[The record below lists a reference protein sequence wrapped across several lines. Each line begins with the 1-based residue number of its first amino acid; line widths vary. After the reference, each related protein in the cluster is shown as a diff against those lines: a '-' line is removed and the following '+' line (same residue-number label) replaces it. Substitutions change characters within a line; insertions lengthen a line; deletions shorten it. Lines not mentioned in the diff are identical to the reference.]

1 MDRFSKI
8 AAPMTTLT
16 SKNVKFEWTDAC
28 EQNFQE
34 LKKRL
39 VTALILTIQKGE
51 YGFVIYC
58 DASSQGLG
66 AVLMQHGRV
75 IAFAS
80 RQLKDNEKNYL
91 THDLELA
98 ILVFVLMM
106 WRLYLYGVNCDI
118 YVDHK
123 NLKYIFTQKKVNIWQ
138 CRWLELISDYNCEFH
153 YHMGKANKVVDAL
166 SRKAMRFTINME

>member
-1 MDRFSKI
+1 
-8 AAPMTTLT
+8 
-16 SKNVKFEWTDAC
+16 
-28 EQNFQE
+28 
-34 LKKRL
+34 
-39 VTALILTIQKGE
+39 
-51 YGFVIYC
+51 
-58 DASSQGLG
+58 
-66 AVLMQHGRV
+66 MQHGRV
-75 IAFAS
+75 IAYAS
-80 RQLKDNEKNYL
+80 HQLKDYEKNYL

-98 ILVFVLMM
+98 IVVFVLMM

-166 SRKAMRFTINME
+166 SQKAMRFTINME